1 MPESGKTGPRHI
13 LPNRHFFRKIVMIQG
28 SRKVC
33 QSVFSRASNIWASPH
48 GRMKEAG
55 QVKLAERSEGRSQG
69 NIDKSTIPSLLFPL
83 RFCI

>member
-1 MPESGKTGPRHI
+1 MTETYFTQQTFLQEDRDDPGKQESLSVCI
-13 LPNRHFFRKIVMIQG
+13 L
-28 SRKVC
+28 
-33 QSVFSRASNIWASPH
+33 RASNIWASPH